1 MDPEYYK
8 IIENPIDLSGIFFKI
23 EAGNYQTMED
33 LENEFDLLCHN
44 VQKFKDVNSLEYND
58 SFAMKLV
65 FKNAM
70 KEMKIKTRDKGNVFE

>member
-1 MDPEYYK
+1 
-8 IIENPIDLSGIFFKI
+8 
-23 EAGNYQTMED
+23 MED
-33 LENEFDLLCHN
+33 LENDFDLLCHN

-70 KEMKIKTRDKGNVFE
+70 KEMNIKTKDKGNVF